1 MHLSLVWLNVIQGLR
16 LRICIEIRDADLLAQ
31 PLTSQFLKI
40 HFFFKSHDLRQ
51 PMYATIIRPLS
62 RI

>member
-40 HFFFKSHDLRQ
+40 HFFFKSHDLR
-51 PMYATIIRPLS
+51 
-62 RI
+62 